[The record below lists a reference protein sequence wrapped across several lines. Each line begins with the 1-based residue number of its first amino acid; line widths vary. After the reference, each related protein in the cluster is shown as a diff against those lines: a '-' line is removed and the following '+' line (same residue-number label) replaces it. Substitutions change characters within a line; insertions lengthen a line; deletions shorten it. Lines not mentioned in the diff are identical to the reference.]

1 MSEPITVTGMV
12 LAATPV
18 GDYDKRMVILTRER
32 GKITAFARGARKST
46 SPYLAIA
53 NPFVFGSFQ
62 LFEGRTAYTLS
73 QANIREY
80 FTELAAKQ
88 PGVYYGFY
96 FLEIADYYGREGNR
110 ETDMLNLLYITM
122 KSLIR
127 GQISNRLIRAI
138 FEMRAMMING
148 EYPRLFECGIC
159 GKTENLTVL
168 SLEASGCICEGCRKQ
183 VKDGIPV
190 STSALYTL
198 QYMVATPLEKIYS
211 FTLKSEV
218 EREVTRWVKRY
229 IDRYTD
235 KRFKSLEILEVMDS

>member
-1 MSEPITVTGMV
+1 MREQVSAAGMV
-12 LAATPV
+12 LKASPV
-18 GDYDKRMVILTRER
+18 GEYDRRLVILTREF
-32 GKITAFARGARKST
+32 GKITAFARGARRTGNSLMAV
-46 SPYLAIA
+46 S

-122 KSLIR
+122 KALIR
-127 GQISNRLIRAI
+127 GRISNRLIRAI

-148 EYPRLFECGIC
+148 EYPRLFEC
-159 GKTENLTVL
+159 ESV
-168 SLEASGCICEGCRKQ
+168 
-183 VKDGIPV
+183 
-190 STSALYTL
+190 
-198 QYMVATPLEKIYS
+198 
-211 FTLKSEV
+211 
-218 EREVTRWVKRY
+218 
-229 IDRYTD
+229 
-235 KRFKSLEILEVMDS
+235 

>member
-80 FTELAAKQ
+80 IMAFIFWRLRITTE
-88 PGVYYGFY
+88 
-96 FLEIADYYGREGNR
+96 ER
-110 ETDMLNLLYITM
+110 ETGRRIC
-122 KSLIR
+122 LIFC
-127 GQISNRLIRAI
+127 IS
-138 FEMRAMMING
+138 
-148 EYPRLFECGIC
+148 
-159 GKTENLTVL
+159 
-168 SLEASGCICEGCRKQ
+168 Q
-183 VKDGIPV
+183 
-190 STSALYTL
+190 
-198 QYMVATPLEKIYS
+198 
-211 FTLKSEV
+211 
-218 EREVTRWVKRY
+218 
-229 IDRYTD
+229 
-235 KRFKSLEILEVMDS
+235 

>member
-62 LFEGRTAYTLS
+62 LFEGRTALCLS

-122 KSLIR
+122 KALIR

>member
-122 KSLIR
+122 KALIR
-127 GQISNRLIRAI
+127 GRISNRLIRAI

-159 GKTENLTVL
+159 GRTEDLTFL
-168 SLEASGCICEGCRKQ
+168 SLEASGCICSNCRKQ
-183 VKDGIPV
+183 VKRRNFGFDIGTVCIAIYGGNTDGKN
-190 STSALYTL
+190 LYIYPETGGGTGGYPLGKTL
-198 QYMVATPLEKIYS
+198 HRPLY
-211 FTLKSEV
+211 
-218 EREVTRWVKRY
+218 R
-229 IDRYTD
+229 
-235 KRFKSLEILEVMDS
+235 

>member
-12 LAATPV
+12 LSAAPV

-122 KSLIR
+122 KALIR

-148 EYPRLFECGIC
+148 EYPRLFECGSC
-159 GKTENLTVL
+159 GTKENLTIL
-168 SLEASGCICEGCRKQ
+168 SLEASGCICSACRTK
-183 VKDGIPV
+183 VRDGV
-190 STSALYTL
+190 TVTSSALYTL
-198 QYMVATPLEKIYS
+198 QYIVAVPMEKIYT
-211 FTLKSEV
+211 FTVTPEV
-218 EREVTRWVKRY
+218 EKEVTRWVKRY

-235 KRFKSLEILEVMDS
+235 KRFKSLDILEVMDS

>member
-122 KSLIR
+122 KALIR

-229 IDRYTD
+229 IDCYTD

>member
-1 MSEPITVTGMV
+1 
-12 LAATPV
+12 
-18 GDYDKRMVILTRER
+18 
-32 GKITAFARGARKST
+32 
-46 SPYLAIA
+46 
-53 NPFVFGSFQ
+53 
-62 LFEGRTAYTLS
+62 
-73 QANIREY
+73 
-80 FTELAAKQ
+80 
-88 PGVYYGFY
+88 
-96 FLEIADYYGREGNR
+96 
-110 ETDMLNLLYITM
+110 MLNLLYITM
-122 KSLIR
+122 KALIR

>member
-96 FLEIADYYGREGNR
+96 FLELAAFFTQEEEPAEEIVDLLYVALKAVMKGQLPLTLIRRIVELRLMVLNGTYAVPEVRGSMNDSAYYALQYVAAAPVTRLFTFRLSDEAMADFER
-110 ETDMLNLLYITM
+110 ETETHLDRHVTTVM
-122 KSLIR
+122 KSRALI
-127 GQISNRLIRAI
+127 
-138 FEMRAMMING
+138 
-148 EYPRLFECGIC
+148 
-159 GKTENLTVL
+159 
-168 SLEASGCICEGCRKQ
+168 
-183 VKDGIPV
+183 D
-190 STSALYTL
+190 
-198 QYMVATPLEKIYS
+198 
-211 FTLKSEV
+211 EV
-218 EREVTRWVKRY
+218 
-229 IDRYTD
+229 
-235 KRFKSLEILEVMDS
+235 F

>member
-88 PGVYYGFY
+88 PGSI
-96 FLEIADYYGREGNR
+96 LW
-110 ETDMLNLLYITM
+110 LLFSGDCGLLR
-122 KSLIR
+122 KR
-127 GQISNRLIRAI
+127 GKP
-138 FEMRAMMING
+138 G
-148 EYPRLFECGIC
+148 
-159 GKTENLTVL
+159 
-168 SLEASGCICEGCRKQ
+168 
-183 VKDGIPV
+183 DGY
-190 STSALYTL
+190 A
-198 QYMVATPLEKIYS
+198 
-211 FTLKSEV
+211 
-218 EREVTRWVKRY
+218 
-229 IDRYTD
+229 
-235 KRFKSLEILEVMDS
+235 

>member
-32 GKITAFARGARKST
+32 GRSPRLQEVPEST

-122 KSLIR
+122 KALIR
-127 GQISNRLIRAI
+127 GRFPTGSSARSSR
-138 FEMRAMMING
+138 
-148 EYPRLFECGIC
+148 CG
-159 GKTENLTVL
+159 
-168 SLEASGCICEGCRKQ
+168 R
-183 VKDGIPV
+183 
-190 STSALYTL
+190 
-198 QYMVATPLEKIYS
+198 
-211 FTLKSEV
+211 
-218 EREVTRWVKRY
+218 
-229 IDRYTD
+229 
-235 KRFKSLEILEVMDS
+235 

>member
-122 KSLIR
+122 KALIR
-127 GQISNRLIRAI
+127 GRISNRLIRAI

-148 EYPRLFECGIC
+148 R
-159 GKTENLTVL
+159 TEDLTFL
-168 SLEASGCICEGCRKQ
+168 SLEASGCICSNCRKQ
-183 VKDGIPV
+183 VKDGISV
-190 STSALYTL
+190 STSALYAL
-198 QYMVATPLEKIYS
+198 QYMVATPMEKIYT
-211 FTLKSEV
+211 FTLKPEV

>member
-122 KSLIR
+122 KALIR

-138 FEMRAMMING
+138 FEMRALMING

-218 EREVTRWVKRY
+218 EWEVTRWVKRY

>member
-62 LFEGRTAYTLS
+62 LFEGRTAYTL
-73 QANIREY
+73 
-80 FTELAAKQ
+80 
-88 PGVYYGFY
+88 
-96 FLEIADYYGREGNR
+96 ADYYGREGNR

-122 KSLIR
+122 KALIR
-127 GQISNRLIRAI
+127 GRISNRLIRAI

-159 GKTENLTVL
+159 GRTEDLTFL
-168 SLEASGCICEGCRKQ
+168 SLEASGCICSNCRKQ
-183 VKDGIPV
+183 VKDGISV
-190 STSALYTL
+190 STSALYAL
-198 QYMVATPLEKIYS
+198 QYMVATPMEKIYT
-211 FTLKSEV
+211 FTLKPEV
-218 EREVTRWVKRY
+218 EREGTRWVKRY

>member
-18 GDYDKRMVILTRER
+18 GDYDKRMVILTREK
-32 GKITAFARGARKST
+32 GKITVFARGARKST

-62 LFEGRTAYTLS
+62 LFEGRTAYTLA

-122 KSLIR
+122 KALIR

-148 EYPRLFECGIC
+148 EYPRFFECGVC
-159 GKTENLTVL
+159 GKTQDLTGL
-168 SLEASGCICEGCRKQ
+168 SMEVSGCVCSACRNQ
-183 VKDGIPV
+183 VKDVMPV
-190 STSALYTL
+190 SVSALYAL

-211 FTLKSEV
+211 FTLTPEV

>member
-80 FTELAAKQ
+80 FTELVRARRIAA
-88 PGVYYGFY
+88 
-96 FLEIADYYGREGNR
+96 R
-110 ETDMLNLLYITM
+110 
-122 KSLIR
+122 
-127 GQISNRLIRAI
+127 
-138 FEMRAMMING
+138 
-148 EYPRLFECGIC
+148 
-159 GKTENLTVL
+159 
-168 SLEASGCICEGCRKQ
+168 
-183 VKDGIPV
+183 DGI
-190 STSALYTL
+190 SARDALFRIHAQPDDAFYRKKCGYIL
-198 QYMVATPLEKIYS
+198 CNDGDPAKIEVAAREIDFL
-211 FTLKSEV
+211 LSE
-218 EREVTRWVKRY
+218 EHA
-229 IDRYTD
+229 
-235 KRFKSLEILEVMDS
+235 

>member
-122 KSLIR
+122 KALIR

-218 EREVTRWVKRY
+218 EREVTRWVKRC